1 MTKRKSI
8 TLLVIF
14 SIIMAAVI
22 FFTFVRFSFGI
33 NKEKQ
38 YLPAFG
44 AVTLDY
50 DIEGGKVYTLK
61 LSDDN
66 EEEVEDIGEVL
77 ETLEYR
83 LNALGY
89 SAHSVKAVKSTD
101 KDVLDYEIRVEM
113 ADKDTA
119 NQDIAVIAAYGEVQ
133 FFGGTEANPTE
144 RILEGVKV
152 VDNAKYVGAY
162 TDEETGTKRHQVA
175 IEFTKEGYDAL
186 IEKINSASS
195 YYVEVKLGDQVLLQG
210 SSPIKADY
218 FAEKTLGVTSPSEAG
233 AKQMVLQI
241 VSGGLNYKYTIEEG
255 GETFSI
261 FGERASTRI
270 ALAVAFTIVT
280 LMIAFIIAY
289 KGLGTVAGIGKA
301 VFFIS
306 GLWLLVAVPNVVVSM
321 NGLFGALLAIILYAS
336 SLIVTCN
343 RVKEEYSHSEK
354 TVKAA
359 INKGFRKS
367 FIPVL
372 GMHVV
377 SGVFAILLLIFATG
391 TLRSF
396 AAVFGILVA
405 VSFVC
410 STALTRIFTA
420 LLLPLYKDK
429 ENFLHAKKE
438 VR

>member
-8 TLLVIF
+8 ALLVIF
-14 SIIMAAVI
+14 SILMAAVM

-33 NKEKQ
+33 NNEKR
-38 YLPAFG
+38 YDAALG
-44 AVTLDY
+44 AIALDY

-61 LSDDN
+61 LSDEN

-89 SAHSVKAVKSTD
+89 TAHTVKAVKSTD
-101 KDVLDYEIRVEM
+101 KDVLDYEIRIEVS
-113 ADKDTA
+113 DKDSV
-119 NQDIAVIAAYGEVQ
+119 NSDMAVVAAYGEVQ

-152 VDNAKYVGAY
+152 VDKAEYVGSY
-162 TDEETGTKRHQVA
+162 TDEKTGVKKHQVA
-175 IEFTKEGYDAL
+175 IKFTNDGYDKL
-186 IEKINSASS
+186 IEKINSAST
-195 YYVEVKLGDQVLLQG
+195 YYLEIKLGDQVLLPGG
-210 SSPIKADY
+210 SAISADY
-218 FAEKTLGVTSPSEAG
+218 FQDKTLGVVSSSEAS

-241 VSGGLNYKYTIEEG
+241 VSGGLNYKYTVIEG
-255 GETFSI
+255 AETFSV
-261 FGERASTRI
+261 FGEKASMRI
-270 ALAVAFTIVT
+270 AIAVAFIIVT
-280 LMIAFIIAY
+280 LMIAFIVAY
-289 KGLGTVAGIGKA
+289 KGLGTVSGIAKA

-306 GLWLLVAVPNVVVSM
+306 GLWLLVAVPNVIVSID
-321 NGLFGALLAIILYAS
+321 GLFGALFAIILYAS

-367 FIPVL
+367 FIPIL

-377 SGVFAILLLIFATG
+377 AGAISIMMLIFATG

-396 AAVFGILVA
+396 ASVLGILTAISFICSVA
-405 VSFVC
+405 I
-410 STALTRIFTA
+410 TRIFTK

-438 VR
+438 VK